1 MKFTKLKI
9 SKLLLIGFLSLSTF
23 SCQDDLDL
31 SPVDPDVISENQ
43 VFSDPAQAKNAL
55 AKLYAALALTG
66 QAGPDGQPDITGIDE
81 GASQFSRM
89 LFTLNEFTTDEAIVS
104 WGDAGIPNMHAM
116 SWGASNPF
124 IEGMYF
130 RLAQTV
136 SFTNSFI
143 TNAAPLAE
151 SNEEVKKYVA
161 EARWIRA
168 YAYYNL
174 LDLFANVPLVTE
186 VTTALPTQSNRQE
199 IYTFVESELKA
210 LENDLAAAR
219 SNEYGRVDK
228 VAAYALL
235 SRLYLNAEI
244 WVNQNKYTD
253 AANYAKLAIESGY
266 VLNTTDVNGNG
277 SAYDELFLADNNSN
291 GAQNEF
297 IFALNFDGNYS
308 RSYGGTTFLVK
319 GAIGGQMVPSE
330 SGVNGGWGG
339 PRTTKAL
346 VSKFDASITQRDG
359 SNNPIAWG
367 DKRAM
372 FFTAGQT
379 YEIQDVGVFA
389 EGYAVRKFSNKTST
403 GGNGTDATLEF
414 VDTDLPIIRVAE
426 MYLNYAEAALRG
438 GGDTGLALTYI
449 NKLRERGYGNTSGN
463 VTSIN
468 LDFVLDERSRE
479 LYWEGTRRTDL
490 IRFNRFTSNYNWP
503 FKGGVAGGTNVEGH
517 RNLFPLPFNAIAI
530 NPNLKQNTGY

>member
-23 SCQDDLDL
+23 SCHDDLDL

-297 IFALNFDGNYS
+297 IFALNFDGNYYS
-308 RSYGGTTFLVK
+308 
-319 GAIGGQMVPSE
+319 
-330 SGVNGGWGG
+330 
-339 PRTTKAL
+339 
-346 VSKFDASITQRDG
+346 
-359 SNNPIAWG
+359 
-367 DKRAM
+367 
-372 FFTAGQT
+372 
-379 YEIQDVGVFA
+379 
-389 EGYAVRKFSNKTST
+389 
-403 GGNGTDATLEF
+403 
-414 VDTDLPIIRVAE
+414 
-426 MYLNYAEAALRG
+426 
-438 GGDTGLALTYI
+438 
-449 NKLRERGYGNTSGN
+449 
-463 VTSIN
+463 
-468 LDFVLDERSRE
+468 
-479 LYWEGTRRTDL
+479 
-490 IRFNRFTSNYNWP
+490 
-503 FKGGVAGGTNVEGH
+503 
-517 RNLFPLPFNAIAI
+517 
-530 NPNLKQNTGY
+530 